1 MVRISTGL
9 SAKVAFAACA
19 VLVLGWAPRPAAADD
34 ALTVIGGSNAA
45 AFYEVLED
53 VAQFAGLYKAEGLT
67 VTKQY
72 AGSASICGQLVA
84 SGKADICTMSIEP
97 VVQGYDKGLRLQAFF
112 SRDPRYDYVLGVLD
126 DSPIHSLA
134 DFKGKDIGEI
144 NAGSTSEISAND
156 MLSGAGLKK
165 TDYNFIPI
173 GTGSQ
178 ALAALQSHKVA
189 AASFPSVELGTISVV
204 GHVKFRF
211 FHDPIL
217 DSIPNVAF
225 VSRPDVIA
233 AKPDA
238 LKRYTRAIVK
248 AAFIIRE
255 NPRVAAAYFLQGA
268 GIKNTPEALQGETDA
283 LNLLQG
289 DLAGADPS
297 NPRIGALPVNGIA
310 LYCKFFQAAGL
321 TSSLVPA
328 SAIVTNQ
335 FIEYANDFDKSAWI
349 ASVKKMH

>member
-1 MVRISTGL
+1 MRRITAGVA
-9 SAKVAFAACA
+9 AKAAFAACA
-19 VLVLGWAPRPAAADD
+19 LLAFGWAPRPAAADD
-34 ALTVIGGSNAA
+34 AITVIGGSNPA

-53 VAQFAGLYKAEGLT
+53 VAQFGGLFQAEHLN

-97 VVQGYDKGLRLQAFF
+97 VIQGYDKGLRLVAFF
-112 SRDPRYDYVLGVLD
+112 SRDPRYDYILGVLD
-126 DSPIHSLA
+126 DSPIHSLG

-165 TDYNFIPI
+165 SDYNFIPI

-178 ALAALQSHKVA
+178 ALAALQSGKVA

-225 VSRPDVIA
+225 VSRPDVFQS
-233 AKPDA
+233 KGDA

-248 AAFIIRE
+248 AALLIRE
-255 NPRVAAAYFLQGA
+255 NPRVAAGYFLQGA
-268 GIKNTPEALQGETDA
+268 GIKNTPDALQSETDA
-283 LNLLQG
+283 LMLLQG

-297 NPRIGALPVNGIA
+297 NPRIGYLPVNGIS
-310 LYCKFFQAAGL
+310 LYCKFFQNDGL
-321 TSSLVPA
+321 TKSLVPA
-328 SAIVTNQ
+328 GAIVNND
-335 FIEYANDFDKSAWI
+335 FIAYANDFDKKAWI
-349 ASVKKMH
+349 AQVKKMH